1 MSLIHSKVKG
11 GIKMTKSLSIDDI
24 YKIKEKLDLI
34 MEEEGVINLETG
46 EDERKIFKLIN
57 EIFIIKAC
65 IDNDIIRFSHDDI
78 DISFII
84 NELKNINPVFKEV
97 YELGKCYDFNFS
109 QIFINRVTTLIF
121 SYNYKN
127 IDFDF
132 IGKIYQFYIKDDDKR
147 EYGQFYTA
155 ESIIDEILDNLGVN
169 ESNPEI
175 LNVRFLDPAC
185 GTGSFLT
192 RIANR
197 IINIAYKNGLSTD
210 SIMEIIKSN
219 LYGMDIKD
227 FSVYIAKS
235 NLLVQLLPIIK
246 EPHKVKISFSL
257 YITDSLKNLTNDI
270 EYVED
275 QSIIELKQAKGAHN
289 QGFDYIVGNP
299 PYFKATNLTK
309 QQRRFFKDILK
320 GQQNTY
326 GLFLYLCIKLLR
338 RGGKLG
344 VIIPESIKSGAYFL
358 ALRRYI
364 FNNCTITNIV
374 SFDCRKTN
382 FYNALQGV
390 MIICLIKEL
399 NEDKNKMIEIKNVTN
414 KELLKVKKFNN
425 RILVRYKD
433 VVRSIRNY
441 DILLVCT
448 EKKYYSLINKAYK
461 NCKFF
466 GEDSTGYEVHT
477 GQLVWNQVKD
487 HLINEPIDNTRK
499 LIWSNN
505 IAQYRLTLNGNKDGD
520 LQYAL
525 KDGALSNIVNI
536 GNCILVKRTSS
547 KEQKNRIGAC
557 YYNNEEEYFIENHI
571 NFIKKFKE
579 TSTVSYY
586 YILGLLNSE
595 LLNIIMSQIA
605 CNTQISVTEL
615 NLLPLKFDQI
625 EKVEGLV
632 SAILNG
638 SKETNILLKDID
650 SLIYSTYG
658 FKSSIDKL

>member
-1 MSLIHSKVKG
+1 
-11 GIKMTKSLSIDDI
+11 MTKSLSLDNI
-24 YKIKEKLDLI
+24 YNIKEELDLI
-34 MEEEGVINLETG
+34 MEEKGDISLETG
-46 EDERKIFKLIN
+46 EDERRIFKLIN

-65 IDNDIIRFSHDDI
+65 VDNDIIRLSHDNVDI
-78 DISFII
+78 NSII
-84 NELKNINPVFKEV
+84 DELKNINPIFKEV

-109 QIFINRVTTLIF
+109 QVFIKKVTSLIF

-127 IDFDF
+127 INFDF
-132 IGKIYQFYIKDDDKR
+132 IGKIYQFYIKNDDKKK
-147 EYGQFYTA
+147 YGQFYTA
-155 ESIIDEILDNLGVN
+155 ESIIDEILDNLGIN
-169 ESNPEI
+169 ESNPDI
-175 LNVRFLDPAC
+175 LNARFLDPAC

-192 RIANR
+192 RIVNR
-197 IINIAYKNGLSTD
+197 IINMAYKNGLSAN
-210 SIMEIIKSN
+210 SIIEIIKSN
-219 LYGMDIKD
+219 IYGMDIKD

-246 EPHKVKISFSL
+246 ESHKVEVSFSL
-257 YITDSLKNLTNDI
+257 YITDSLRNLTNDI
-270 EYVED
+270 EYEEEQAV
-275 QSIIELKQAKGAHN
+275 IELKQVKGIYS

-309 QQRRFFKDILK
+309 QQKQFFKDILK

-344 VIIPESIKSGAYFL
+344 VIIPESIKSGLYFL

-399 NEDKNKMIEIKNVTN
+399 NEDKNKMIEIKNVIN
-414 KELLKVKKFNN
+414 KELLKNKKFNN
-425 RILVRYKD
+425 KILVKYKD

-461 NCKFF
+461 NCRYF

-477 GQLVWNQVKD
+477 GQLVWNQVKE
-487 HLINEPIDNTRK
+487 HLFNEPINNTKK
-499 LIWSNN
+499 LIWANN
-505 IAQYRLTLNGNKDGD
+505 IEQYKLNLNGNKYGEF
-520 LQYAL
+520 LYAL
-525 KDGALSNIVNI
+525 KDDDLSNIVNT
-536 GNCILVKRTSS
+536 GNSILVRRTSS
-547 KEQKNRIGAC
+547 KEQKNRISAC
-557 YYNNEEEYFIENHI
+557 YYDSEEEYFLENHI

-579 TSTVSYY
+579 TTAVHYY

-615 NLLPLKFDQI
+615 NLLPLKFNQI
-625 EKVEGLV
+625 EKVEELV
-632 SAILNG
+632 SRILSG
-638 SKETNILLKDID
+638 GKETNSILKDID

-658 FKSSIDKL
+658 LRK